1 MKKQIAVS
9 ILALLSISFICPA
22 QVSPE
27 QQVQHVVTKFFD
39 ALSAR
44 DASAVREHCTADVR
58 FYEYGQAWTIDTLI
72 NLAVTKNTAED
83 FKRVN
88 TLDFIRTTIR
98 NDVAWT
104 TYKLHSSITRNGKQ
118 VEVNWLETV
127 VLISDKKRW
136 KVSVLHSTRTD
147 KP

>member
-1 MKKQIAVS
+1 MKKHIRITCLVL
-9 ILALLSISFICPA
+9 IFVPIIVTA
-22 QVSPE
+22 QQTSE
-27 QQVQHVVTKFFD
+27 QGVQEVVTKLFD

-44 DASAVREHCTADVR
+44 DANALREHCTTDVR

-72 NLAVTKNTAED
+72 NLAITKNTAAD
-83 FKRVN
+83 FKRTN

-127 VLISDKKRW
+127 VLISDKKKW

-147 KP
+147 R